1 MHIVIQFYCR
11 GDHWSPASVPIYLRL
26 PPVKGGAA
34 ERRRRD
40 CYRVKKIEKDRTQ
53 PLSHLAVEDV
63 FRFRSRNRRRSADE
77 EKLRETLCVSYSSP
91 LAQGSRITHQPCR
104 ARRPR
109 RSASATAQT
118 NRHAPSV
125 SRRARDAV
133 LLILYI
139 IIICV
144 GMAAFAAAPHPSKPR
159 KNAEN
164 PAENRLR
171 RCKKFYYVKQMFAFC
186 AERRN
191 FTRLRDTKK
200 DRLFLIFALKT
211 GTIVY
216 LDQKIRTDLREIAAR
231 DCSTYTKKKNRRFFQ
246 RRKSD
251 KCSPLTS
258 FLPCIIISTEKCP
271 RCTKNV
277 PVG

>member
-1 MHIVIQFYCR
+1 MLCLL
-11 GDHWSPASVPIYLRL
+11 PACPHPSR
-26 PPVKGGAA
+26 
-34 ERRRRD
+34 
-40 CYRVKKIEKDRTQ
+40 
-53 PLSHLAVEDV
+53 LAV
-63 FRFRSRNRRRSADE
+63 
-77 EKLRETLCVSYSSP
+77 TPSP
-91 LAQGSRITHQPCR
+91 KGKAWFVR
-104 ARRPR
+104 
-109 RSASATAQT
+109 AQT
-118 NRHAPSV
+118 GRHAPSV
-125 SRRARDAV
+125 SRRARGAA

-144 GMAAFAAAPHPSKPR
+144 GMAAFAAALHPSKPR

-191 FTRLRDTKK
+191 FTRLCDTKK

-231 DCSTYTKKKNRRFFQ
+231 ACSTYTKKKNRRFFQ

-258 FLPCIIISTEKCP
+258 FLPCIIISKEKCP